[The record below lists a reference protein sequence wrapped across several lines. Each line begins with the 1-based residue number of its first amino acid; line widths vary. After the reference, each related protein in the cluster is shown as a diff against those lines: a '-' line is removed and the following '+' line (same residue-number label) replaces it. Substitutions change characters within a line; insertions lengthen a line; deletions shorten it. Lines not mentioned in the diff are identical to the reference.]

1 MELNQLYCFL
11 QVAKTQHMTRAADL
25 LHITQPAL
33 SKIISRLEEDLGVKL
48 FDRQGKNIRL
58 NEYGRV
64 ALRYTEQVLYALD
77 DMQTELDQMAA
88 GQAGHIRIGSGFS
101 SQEPHFLHT
110 AVRQFALERSDVQFS
125 LIQYSTRN
133 LLFALENREID
144 IAVTSKPILKEG
156 ILWQELFTE
165 RMGILLSE
173 DHPLAAKKTLS
184 LLDLQNERFYCNNSN
199 SDVYDLTYAFCTQAG
214 FQPNIHFEGDFP
226 SLIGEAISRGYGV
239 SILSDRSFQHFAQ
252 KSNPKPWEKKL
263 TFRLLEEPYCR
274 RICGIARM
282 ETRSLTS
289 LSGTF
294 YRYLQ
299 KQCEAEQSETG
310 DQLRTNPSHTNTPI
324 LVE

>member
-33 SKIISRLEEDLGVKL
+33 SKNISRLEEDLGVKL

-64 ALRYTEQVLYALD
+64 ALRYTEQVLYALG
-77 DMQTELDQMAA
+77 DMQAELDQMAA
-88 GQAGHIRIGSGFS
+88 GQAGHLRIGSGFS

-110 AVRQFALERSDVQFS
+110 AIRKFALERPDVQFS
-125 LIQYSTRN
+125 LIQYSSRN

-144 IAVTSKPILKEG
+144 VAVTSKPILKEG
-156 ILWQELFTE
+156 ILWQELYTE
-165 RMGILLSE
+165 RMGILLSK
-173 DHPLAAKKTLS
+173 DHPLAAKETVS
-184 LLDLQNERFYCNNSN
+184 LLDLQNQRFYCNNTN
-199 SDVYDLTYAFCTQAG
+199 SDVYDLTYAFCTRAG
-214 FQPNIHFEGDFP
+214 FQPNIHFEGEFP

-239 SILSDRSFQHFAQ
+239 SILSDRSFQRFAQ
-252 KSNPKPWEKKL
+252 KSNPEPWEKKL
-263 TFRLLEEPYCR
+263 TFRPLEEPYCR

-294 YRYLQ
+294 YEYLREQ
-299 KQCEAEQSETG
+299 CGAELAKDGKQLCV
-310 DQLRTNPSHTNTPI
+310 H
-324 LVE
+324 